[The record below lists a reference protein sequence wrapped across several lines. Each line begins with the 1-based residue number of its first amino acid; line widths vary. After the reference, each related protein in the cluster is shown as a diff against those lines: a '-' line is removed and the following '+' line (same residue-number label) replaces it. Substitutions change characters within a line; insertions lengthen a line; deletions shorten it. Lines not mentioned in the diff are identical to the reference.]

1 MMFEL
6 TNTYSLCITISF
18 ELNDVSIYTIN
29 SKEVNAVEIIVFSLA
44 SYYPNVICILK
55 VLMSAKIRGA

>member
-29 SKEVNAVEIIVFSLA
+29 SKDVKRRGDNCVLTS
-44 SYYPNVICILK
+44 SILSK
-55 VLMSAKIRGA
+55 CHLYFKGIDVC